1 MLRFETGLDTTLRWN
16 KNKTE
21 VEALEFVDKLKHIK
35 MFYFEK
41 YQNWF
46 KKDIKNN

>member
-1 MLRFETGLDTTLRWN
+1 LKID
-16 KNKTE
+16 KNKKE

-46 KKDIKNN
+46 KKDIKND